1 MNRIGADRVPF
12 TQSPNC
18 VRSGMNTRQFI
29 ILHGSGGPEA
39 GSESWVL
46 NPAAQVSY
54 HYFIGKND
62 HALEDVRQF
71 VSEDDIAW
79 HVGQSRWREV
89 TPLTPDVPR
98 VWAGM
103 NACSVGVA
111 LESMNRPDE
120 VYPEWQLAVCRELVR
135 DIMHRNSI
143 PAHRVLTHRM
153 VSDPPG
159 RKVDPVAF
167 PYEDFIRSLAA
178 PTEPVGLA
186 PRLRELEGLRL
197 FIDDEHQGRVEA
209 ARVVA
214 DKLYIRRVREESE

>member
-1 MNRIGADRVPF
+1 MAVLGNKRVPF
-12 TQSPNC
+12 TPSPNAATTGTN
-18 VRSGMNTRQFI
+18 RRLFI
-29 ILHGSGGPEA
+29 ILHGSGGSELGSEAWVMNPEA
-39 GSESWVL
+39 R
-46 NPAAQVSY
+46 VSY
-54 HYFIGKND
+54 HYFIGKSD
-62 HALEDVRQF
+62 RRLEDCRQF
-71 VSEDDIAW
+71 VDERDIAW

-89 TPLTPDVPR
+89 SAVDPTQPR
-98 VWAGM
+98 EWRDM
-103 NACSVGVA
+103 NGCSIGVA

-120 VYPEWQLAVCRELVR
+120 VYPEWQLAVCRELVL
-135 DIMHRNSI
+135 DIMHRNNI

-159 RKVDPVAF
+159 RKVDPVNF

-178 PTEPVGLA
+178 PAEPVGLP